1 MFPPDQRSDSSD
13 EVPWTNLAPGTRV
26 ALRQFKWGND
36 SPHRTG
42 FGFVRMSAASTIEV
56 FVPHLNDSAS
66 YDGSSF
72 NTYSNGIYRFERQAW
87 YNVIEYERRGRH
99 WYCNIATPVRV
110 ESACLSWIDLDIDV
124 EFFADG
130 TWWIADIPEFIDR
143 CGQYPTD
150 VIRSAVQAAGAL
162 VNRFA
167 SREPPFNRE
176 AGSAGYSFYDHVFWS
191 SPGVGDGV
199 AAVDSR
205 VDSSTVAAR
214 SLQAFSPGSVHSI
227 DDPIGAV
234 LRRSIP
240 PRDGLLVI
248 GSDDSPVDTIARAR
262 AWAKTLALSKLVHVV
277 IVRGKPLNPI
287 EDLGD
292 SVRPGSGHSRLLLDV
307 NSAILEIPGAIPY
320 VASARDMVAAGWF

>member
-1 MFPPDQRSDSSD
+1 M
-13 EVPWTNLAPGTRV
+13 T
-26 ALRQFKWGND
+26 LRQFKWGNH
-36 SPHRTG
+36 SAHRIG
-42 FGFVRMSAASTIEV
+42 FGFVRTSTPSTIEV
-56 FVPHLNDSAS
+56 FVPHLNDSAP

-72 NTYSNGIYRFERQAW
+72 NTYSNGIYRFERLAW
-87 YNVIEYERRGRH
+87 YNVVEYERRGRH

-110 ESACLSWIDLDIDV
+110 ENACLSWIDLDIDV

-130 TWWIADIPEFIDR
+130 TWWIADIPEFVDR

-150 VIRSAVQAAGAL
+150 VIRSTVQAAGAL

-167 SREPPFNRE
+167 SREPPFNPE
-176 AGSAGYSFYDHVFWS
+176 VGSAGYSCYDHVFWS
-191 SPGVGDGV
+191 SPRAGDGV
-199 AAVDSR
+199 AIVDPTLASSAVATR
-205 VDSSTVAAR
+205 A
-214 SLQAFSPGSVHSI
+214 LQAFAPGRVHNM
-227 DDPIGAV
+227 DYPIATG
-234 LRRSIP
+234 RQRSIP

-248 GSDDSPVDTIARAR
+248 GSGDSPVNTIGRAR
-262 AWAKTLALSKLVHVV
+262 SWAKALALSKLVHVV

-287 EDLGD
+287 DDLED